1 MGNVNINTGAPG
13 NPLDALLAQ
22 NKGSLYGS
30 SGLDIENA
38 LAQSRAG
45 TIDPRIA
52 AMGYHRTPY
61 DETYQ
66 FDPTDQNIDSSGAI
80 MRDGQQ
86 YHQLASTSIGGQG
99 QPIDP
104 SKVIYDPKYGLLT
117 PQTNLKPISNGYGDM
132 VFGLAALGLGL
143 PTAMAAMGG
152 TAAGA
157 GGGGAASSG
166 GGTSLGAL
174 GVDSSPISV
183 QSLGSVPQ
191 MASTDSIMG
200 YGGASAGAG
209 AGGLGNAAGSGGSL
223 SGGGYV
229 DDPGFVAGDAADPG
243 SLSSTIG
250 RGGSSIADWVAKN
263 PLQAARLGIGVGSAL
278 AGASGSSHGGG
289 GAGNDMSS
297 IIEQMAN
304 ANRVNQNTPIGSRQW
319 VHNQD
324 GTWTVNDAL
333 SKPEQQNFE
342 NVQGMNADVT
352 GMARQRLAQLLA
364 QPFDFQSYYQ
374 RAGAGG

>member
-13 NPLDALLAQ
+13 NPLDALIAQ
-22 NKGSLYGS
+22 NGGSLFGS
-30 SGLDIENA
+30 TGFNVENA

-61 DETYQ
+61 DDTYQ
-66 FDPTDQNIDSSGAI
+66 FDPTDQNVDSSGAI
-80 MRDGQQ
+80 MRDGRQ

-117 PQTNLKPISNGYGDM
+117 PQENLKPISNGYGDM

-152 TAAGA
+152 AA
-157 GGGGAASSG
+157 
-166 GGTSLGAL
+166 GGTSLEAL
-174 GVDSSPISV
+174 GIDASPISV

-200 YGGASAGAG
+200 YGGAGAG
-209 AGGLGNAAGSGGSL
+209 AGGLGAGGAGNLGNAAGSGGSL
-223 SGGGYV
+223 TSGGYV

-243 SLSSTIG
+243 SMSSMIG

-289 GAGNDMSS
+289 GSSGSDMGS

-319 VHNQD
+319 VHNSD
-324 GTWTVNDAL
+324 GTWTVNDSMSA
-333 SKPEQQNFE
+333 PEKQNFE

-364 QPFDFQSYYQ
+364 QPFDFGSYYQ